1 MAATPP
7 DAPGLSPTEPQPPKR
22 VLKLALDGTTKR
34 RRYVIETRVV
44 GGGQLGVILIGLKS
58 PDRVLVSKR
67 GASARLSAEEFVCA
81 DEEVERALIEAG
93 GIRVVRTEGNERVC
107 ALWDGEDRNEA
118 EEKTGGGSGFAKEV
132 PAGESSRSVV
142 VGKAPP
148 KAMTNASDQDVLGM
162 LGSIMK
168 GRSPRILSGGGGG
181 GGNAGGGAS
190 SSPSGTTASQATT
203 EKRMSSVLTPRTTR
217 GGQVH
222 RSMASK
228 TPPGT
233 GAGLDAAGPRPGGGA
248 FGSTPPNY
256 YSSAFSGEPSETTSR
271 AAPVD
276 DYIENMM
283 SDFAGLL
290 GGDLTKAAR
299 ANAGLPLGFD
309 LSASSSFTS
318 MDLEKNTPQGADREL
333 SPFFSMGDRS
343 DTGALAGALEDG
355 VDVAPVED
363 TSGLYSNANEV
374 DIDQLRDDGDDGATA
389 LGLDA
394 TPSELRDLLNR
405 SNIVRSVEQTLVDSA
420 FVDDYDA
427 NAATEAKKQ
436 QLNAPAGEICQAF
449 NLRGD
454 SFGCSGCVNRHVC
467 DLCES
472 PRHPYGKC
480 PMLYMNVNKR
490 SEKQACVEYYLNSAD
505 DTGAALRAG
514 WNQADHALNIC
525 PRGAEC
531 MFEHVCASCG
541 KVGTDQHLE
550 TCRLY
555 NLFVKPAPIDLCR
568 KYYLHSCG
576 DYFKMESDSQK
587 FKVGGAGGWTLCSKG
602 DRCHSRHICGLC
614 GEEGRGKHKP
624 ECKLHPICTV
634 IPPPNKTPC
643 FLYFMKSMSGIRE
656 FEKGLLGGSS
666 RGFCSTKKGSECSG
680 YHVCGFCNR
689 ENVSPYNVE
698 GHDASCRMRSI
709 VNETDPTLNP
719 RMKQLLK
726 DYEDETARVREAVAA
741 KATAS
746 AATAPSAKAA
756 SKAPGTQDDEVVPV
770 DVKRCR
776 VLKTEIDAIIRGI
789 ADEID
794 TLCFDAVE
802 NAGKEMKKSVNP
814 TSKMEKIRESLR

>member
-1 MAATPP
+1 MSAGE
-7 DAPGLSPTEPQPPKR
+7 APKGPAR
-22 VLKLALDGTTKR
+22 VLKLALDGATKK

-67 GASARLSAEEFVCA
+67 ATSARLSAEEFVCA
-81 DEEVERALIEAG
+81 DEETERALIEAG

-107 ALWDGEDRNEA
+107 ALWDGEEQVV
-118 EEKTGGGSGFAKEV
+118 EEKGGGSSGGFVADV
-132 PAGESSRSVV
+132 PAGESSRGVV
-142 VGKAPP
+142 VGKVPP
-148 KAMTNASDQDVLGM
+148 KTMTNASDQDVLGM

-181 GGNAGGGAS
+181 NAGGGAS
-190 SSPSGTTASQATT
+190 SPSASRAPSTSQG

-217 GGQVH
+217 GGQAH
-222 RSMASK
+222 RSAASSASK
-228 TPPGT
+228 TPSGT
-233 GAGLDAAGPRPGGGA
+233 GAGLDATESRGGGA

-256 YSSAFSGEPSETTSR
+256 YSSAFSGEAR
-271 AAPVD
+271 QAAGGAAPVD

-290 GGDLTKAAR
+290 GGDLAKAPR

-318 MDLEKNTPQGADREL
+318 ADLEKNTPQGADRGL
-333 SPFFSMGDRS
+333 SPFFSMGDS
-343 DTGALAGALEDG
+343 SGTGALAGALEDG
-355 VDVAPVED
+355 VDVAPMED
-363 TSGLYSNANEV
+363 TSGLYSNADEV
-374 DIDQLRDDGDDGATA
+374 NIDQLRDDGDDGSNA

-420 FVDDYDA
+420 FVDDYDHDA
-427 NAATEAKKQ
+427 HAAAKAQKQ

-449 NLRGD
+449 NLRRD
-454 SFGCSGCVNRHVC
+454 SVGCSGCVNRHVC
-467 DLCES
+467 ELCES

-490 SEKQACVEYYLNSAD
+490 TEKQACVEYYLNSAD
-505 DTGAALRAG
+505 NSGAALRAG
-514 WNQADHALNIC
+514 WNQVDHTLNIC
-525 PRGAEC
+525 PRGSEC

-541 KVGTDQHLE
+541 KVGTNQHLK

-555 NLFVKPAPIDLCR
+555 NLFAKPAPIDLCR

-587 FKVGGAGGWTLCSKG
+587 FKVGGAGGWTLCGKG

-680 YHVCGFCNR
+680 YHVCGFCSR
-689 ENVSPYNVE
+689 ENVSPYKVE

-726 DYEDETARVREAVAA
+726 DYEDEMARVREAVAA

-746 AATAPSAKAA
+746 AATATGTKAA
-756 SKAPGTQDDEVVPV
+756 SKAPDAQVDDVVPV

-814 TSKMEKIRESLR
+814 TSKMEKIRESLG